1 MSGSGVV
8 APVSVLIV
16 DDNASV
22 REAVRQTLD
31 DDRRFLVVAEAT
43 SGAEGIDV
51 ARKRQ
56 PDVVLLDLSM
66 PDASGL
72 DVLPGLR
79 EVASQ
84 SRIVMYTAVP
94 SEGLADVVVALGG
107 VGVIEK
113 GSGPLADQLA
123 SLL

>member
-1 MSGSGVV
+1 MSGSGV
-8 APVSVLIV
+8 AAAVSVLIV

-31 DDRRFLVVAEAT
+31 DDRRFLVVAEAA

-51 ARKRQ
+51 ARKRR

-72 DVLPGLR
+72 DVLPGIR

-84 SRIVMYTAVP
+84 SRIVMYTAFP

>member
-1 MSGSGVV
+1 MSGSEV
-8 APVSVLIV
+8 AAAVSVLIV

-66 PDASGL
+66 ADASGL
-72 DVLPGLR
+72 DVLPGIR

-84 SRIVMYTAVP
+84 SRIVMHTAFP